1 MSYNDLYPKKNRRNS
16 MKAKY
21 KKIIAFSLAAAVI
34 AAVSAYTWLPGTKT
48 VARQGVKATK
58 AAAAHYLSTD
68 AVDASNIRQVITADS
83 TTSRTFMWQSDYAE
97 ENPVVEYRQA
107 GDDDSLMQLPA
118 SSDAFS
124 DDGVTTYIH
133 TAAVSDLKPGTA
145 YEYRVGAGDKRS
157 DWQSFHTA
165 QGHDFKALIFPDSQ
179 SSDYSVWAATA
190 QPAWQRNQDA
200 QFFINMGDLVDNGQD
215 HYQWNAWFDVVG
227 DMIARIPVVPLLGN
241 HETYDKDWKVRMPEA
256 YLHLFSLP
264 RIDREK
270 YQNQFYS
277 FDYGDVHFVVLNTQS
292 QELAD
297 FEPSLDED
305 EVAWFKEDM
314 AKTTKKWKIVLMH
327 KDPLQY
333 GFANRPQPR
342 EEGFSPEGRL
352 WMPLFDQYGVDA
364 VLSAHLHTYRDR
376 GHIRNFQRDESGPLY
391 LITGVAG
398 NVQYPGLWK
407 QHSLDKYVAPQPETD
422 NYMTLEATDDSL
434 TFRSFLPDGQ
444 LLEEKSISSHK

>member
-1 MSYNDLYPKKNRRNS
+1 

-165 QGHDFKALIFPDSQ
+165 QGHDFKAPIFPDSQ

-256 YLHLFSLP
+256 YLHLFALP

-333 GFANRPQPR
+333 GFANRPEPR

-407 QHSLDKYVAPQPETD
+407 QHSLDEYVAPQPETD

>member
-1 MSYNDLYPKKNRRNS
+1 

-58 AAAAHYLSTD
+58 AAAAHYLST
-68 AVDASNIRQVITADS
+68 ASVDASNIRQVITADS

-256 YLHLFSLP
+256 YLHLFALP

-391 LITGVAG
+391 LAG

-407 QHSLDKYVAPQPETD
+407 QHSLDEYVAPQPETD

>member
-1 MSYNDLYPKKNRRNS
+1 

-48 VARQGVKATK
+48 VARQGVKATT

-256 YLHLFSLP
+256 YLHLFALP

-352 WMPLFDQYGVDA
+352 WLPLFDQYGVDA

-376 GHIRNFQRDESGPLY
+376 GHIKNFQRDESGPLY

-407 QHSLDKYVAPQPETD
+407 QHSLDEYVAPQPETD

>member
-1 MSYNDLYPKKNRRNS
+1 

-68 AVDASNIRQVITADS
+68 TVDASNIRQVITADS

-133 TAAVSDLKPGTA
+133 TAAVTDLKPGTA

-157 DWQSFHTA
+157 SWQSFHTA

-179 SSDYSVWAATA
+179 SSDYSVWAVTA

-256 YLHLFSLP
+256 YLHLFALP

-314 AKTTKKWKIVLMH
+314 AKTTKKWKVVLMH

-333 GFANRPQPR
+333 GFANRPEPR

-407 QHSLDKYVAPQPETD
+407 QHSLDEDVAPQPETD

>member
-1 MSYNDLYPKKNRRNS
+1 

-68 AVDASNIRQVITADS
+68 TVDASNIRQVITADS

-133 TAAVSDLKPGTA
+133 TAAVTDLKPGTA

-157 DWQSFHTA
+157 SWQSFHTA

-256 YLHLFSLP
+256 YLHLFALP

-314 AKTTKKWKIVLMH
+314 AKTTKKWKVVLMH

-333 GFANRPQPR
+333 GFANRPEPR

-407 QHSLDKYVAPQPETD
+407 QHSLDEYVAPQPETD

-434 TFRSFLPDGQ
+434 IFRSFLPDGQ

>member
-1 MSYNDLYPKKNRRNS
+1 

-352 WMPLFDQYGVDA
+352 WMPLFDQYSVDA

-407 QHSLDKYVAPQPETD
+407 QHSLDEYVAPQPETD

>member
-1 MSYNDLYPKKNRRNS
+1 

-68 AVDASNIRQVITADS
+68 VVDASNIRQVITADS

-107 GDDDSLMQLPA
+107 GDDTTIMQLPA

-133 TAAVSDLKPGTA
+133 TAAVSNPKPGTA

-157 DWQSFHTA
+157 SWQSFHTA

-241 HETYDKDWKVRMPEA
+241 HETYDKNWKVRMPEA
-256 YLHLFSLP
+256 YLHLFALP

-407 QHSLDKYVAPQPETD
+407 QHSLDEYVAPQPETD

>member
-1 MSYNDLYPKKNRRNS
+1 

-48 VARQGVKATK
+48 VASQGVKATK

-133 TAAVSDLKPGTA
+133 TAAVTDLKPGTA

-157 DWQSFHTA
+157 SWQSFHTA

-256 YLHLFSLP
+256 YLHLFALP

-407 QHSLDKYVAPQPETD
+407 QHSLDEYVAPQPETD

>member
-1 MSYNDLYPKKNRRNS
+1 

-256 YLHLFSLP
+256 YLHLFALP

-407 QHSLDKYVAPQPETD
+407 QHSLDEYVAPQPETD
-422 NYMTLEATDDSL
+422 NYMTLEASEDSL

>member
-1 MSYNDLYPKKNRRNS
+1 

-190 QPAWQRNQDA
+190 QPAWQHNQDA

-256 YLHLFSLP
+256 YLHLFALP

-352 WMPLFDQYGVDA
+352 WMPLFDQYSVDA

-407 QHSLDKYVAPQPETD
+407 QHSLDEYVAPQPETD

>member
-1 MSYNDLYPKKNRRNS
+1 

-133 TAAVSDLKPGTA
+133 TAAVTDLKPGTA

-157 DWQSFHTA
+157 SWQSFHTA

-256 YLHLFSLP
+256 YLHLFALP

-333 GFANRPQPR
+333 GFANRPEPR

-407 QHSLDKYVAPQPETD
+407 QHSLDEYVAPQPETD

-434 TFRSFLPDGQ
+434 IFRSFLPDGQ

>member
-1 MSYNDLYPKKNRRNS
+1 

-215 HYQWNAWFDVVG
+215 HYQWNAWFDAVG

-256 YLHLFSLP
+256 YLHLFALP

-407 QHSLDKYVAPQPETD
+407 QHSLDEYVAPQPETD

>member
-1 MSYNDLYPKKNRRNS
+1 

-68 AVDASNIRQVITADS
+68 TVDASNIRQVITADS

-133 TAAVSDLKPGTA
+133 TAAVTDLKPGTA

-157 DWQSFHTA
+157 SWQSFHTA

-256 YLHLFSLP
+256 YLHLFALP
-264 RIDREK
+264 RIDMEK

-333 GFANRPQPR
+333 GFANRPEPR

-407 QHSLDKYVAPQPETD
+407 QHSLDEYVAPQPETD
-422 NYMTLEATDDSL
+422 NYMTLEVTDDSL
-434 TFRSFLPDGQ
+434 IFRSFLPDGQ

>member
-1 MSYNDLYPKKNRRNS
+1 

-157 DWQSFHTA
+157 SWQSFHTA

-256 YLHLFSLP
+256 YLHLFALP

-314 AKTTKKWKIVLMH
+314 AKTTKKWKVVLMH

-333 GFANRPQPR
+333 GFANRPESR
-342 EEGFSPEGRL
+342 EEGLSPEGRL

-407 QHSLDKYVAPQPETD
+407 QHSLDEYVAPQPETD

>member
-1 MSYNDLYPKKNRRNS
+1 

-256 YLHLFSLP
+256 YLHLFALP

-305 EVAWFKEDM
+305 EVAWFKEVM

-407 QHSLDKYVAPQPETD
+407 QHSLDEYVAPQPETD

>member
-1 MSYNDLYPKKNRRNS
+1 

-227 DMIARIPVVPLLGN
+227 DMIARIPVVPRLGN

-256 YLHLFSLP
+256 YLHLFALP

-333 GFANRPQPR
+333 GFANRPEPR

-407 QHSLDKYVAPQPETD
+407 QHSLDEYVAPQPETD

>member
-1 MSYNDLYPKKNRRNS
+1 
-16 MKAKY
+16 
-21 KKIIAFSLAAAVI
+21 
-34 AAVSAYTWLPGTKT
+34 
-48 VARQGVKATK
+48 
-58 AAAAHYLSTD
+58 
-68 AVDASNIRQVITADS
+68 
-83 TTSRTFMWQSDYAE
+83 MWQSDYAE
-97 ENPVVEYRQA
+97 ENPVVEYRQT

-256 YLHLFSLP
+256 YLHLFALP

>member
-1 MSYNDLYPKKNRRNS
+1 

-256 YLHLFSLP
+256 YLHLFALP

-333 GFANRPQPR
+333 GFANRPEPR

-407 QHSLDKYVAPQPETD
+407 QHSLDEYVAPQPETD

-434 TFRSFLPDGQ
+434 IFRSFLPDGQ

>member
-1 MSYNDLYPKKNRRNS
+1 

-68 AVDASNIRQVITADS
+68 TVDASNIRQVITADS

-133 TAAVSDLKPGTA
+133 TAAVTDLKPGTA

-157 DWQSFHTA
+157 SWQSFHTA

-241 HETYDKDWKVRMPEA
+241 HETYDMPEA
-256 YLHLFSLP
+256 YLHLFALP

-292 QELAD
+292 QELSD

-314 AKTTKKWKIVLMH
+314 AKTTKKWKVVLMH

-333 GFANRPQPR
+333 GFANRPEPR

-407 QHSLDKYVAPQPETD
+407 QHSLDEYVAPQPETD

>member
-1 MSYNDLYPKKNRRNS
+1 

-133 TAAVSDLKPGTA
+133 TAAVTDLKPGTA

-241 HETYDKDWKVRMPEA
+241 HETYDKDWKVRMPKA
-256 YLHLFSLP
+256 YLHLFALP

-333 GFANRPQPR
+333 GFANRPEPR

-407 QHSLDKYVAPQPETD
+407 QHSLDEYVAPQPETD

>member
-1 MSYNDLYPKKNRRNS
+1 

-133 TAAVSDLKPGTA
+133 TAAVTDLKPGTA

-227 DMIARIPVVPLLGN
+227 DMIARIPAVPLLGN

-256 YLHLFSLP
+256 YLHLFALP

-292 QELAD
+292 QELTD

-407 QHSLDKYVAPQPETD
+407 QHSLDEYVAPQPETD

>member
-1 MSYNDLYPKKNRRNS
+1 

-58 AAAAHYLSTD
+58 TAAAHYLSTD

-107 GDDDSLMQLPA
+107 GDDTTIMQLPA

-133 TAAVSDLKPGTA
+133 TAAVTDLKPGTA

-227 DMIARIPVVPLLGN
+227 DMIARIPVVTLLGN

-256 YLHLFSLP
+256 YLHLFALP

-333 GFANRPQPR
+333 GFANRPEPR

-407 QHSLDKYVAPQPETD
+407 QHSLDEYVAPQPETD

>member
-1 MSYNDLYPKKNRRNS
+1 

-107 GDDDSLMQLPA
+107 GDDTTIMQLPA

-227 DMIARIPVVPLLGN
+227 DMIARIPVVTLLGN

-256 YLHLFSLP
+256 YLHLFALP

-333 GFANRPQPR
+333 GFANRPEPR

-376 GHIRNFQRDESGPLY
+376 GHIRNFQHDESGPLY

-407 QHSLDKYVAPQPETD
+407 QHSLDEYVAPQPETD

>member
-1 MSYNDLYPKKNRRNS
+1 

-256 YLHLFSLP
+256 YLHLFALP

-407 QHSLDKYVAPQPETD
+407 QHVAPQPETD

>member
-1 MSYNDLYPKKNRRNS
+1 

-97 ENPVVEYRQA
+97 ENPVVECRQA

-133 TAAVSDLKPGTA
+133 TAAVTDLKPGTA

-157 DWQSFHTA
+157 SWQSFHTA

-256 YLHLFSLP
+256 YLHLFALP

-407 QHSLDKYVAPQPETD
+407 QHSLDEYVAPQPETD

>member
-1 MSYNDLYPKKNRRNS
+1 

-256 YLHLFSLP
+256 YLHLFALP

-342 EEGFSPEGRL
+342 EEGFSPKGRL
-352 WMPLFDQYGVDA
+352 WMPLFDQYSVDA

-407 QHSLDKYVAPQPETD
+407 QHSLDEYVAPQPETD

>member
-1 MSYNDLYPKKNRRNS
+1 

-107 GDDDSLMQLPA
+107 GDDTTIMQLPA

-256 YLHLFSLP
+256 YLHLFALP

-333 GFANRPQPR
+333 GFANRPEPR

-407 QHSLDKYVAPQPETD
+407 QHSLDEYVAPQPETD

>member
-1 MSYNDLYPKKNRRNS
+1 

-256 YLHLFSLP
+256 YLHLFALP

-277 FDYGDVHFVVLNTQS
+277 FDYGDVHFVVLNT

-333 GFANRPQPR
+333 GFANRPQLR

-407 QHSLDKYVAPQPETD
+407 QHSLDEYVAPQPETD

>member
-1 MSYNDLYPKKNRRNS
+1 

-200 QFFINMGDLVDNGQD
+200 QFFINMGDLIDNGQD
-215 HYQWNAWFDVVG
+215 YYQWNAWFDVVG

-256 YLHLFSLP
+256 YLHLFALP

>member
-1 MSYNDLYPKKNRRNS
+1 

-256 YLHLFSLP
+256 YLHLFALP

-314 AKTTKKWKIVLMH
+314 TKTTKKWKIVLMH

-407 QHSLDKYVAPQPETD
+407 QHSLDEYVAPQPETD

>member
-1 MSYNDLYPKKNRRNS
+1 

-68 AVDASNIRQVITADS
+68 AADASNIRQVITADS
-83 TTSRTFMWQSDYAE
+83 MTSRTFMWQSDYAE

-277 FDYGDVHFVVLNTQS
+277 FDYGDVHFVVLNAQS
-292 QELAD
+292 QELAG

>member
-1 MSYNDLYPKKNRRNS
+1 

-133 TAAVSDLKPGTA
+133 TAAVTDLKPGTA

-157 DWQSFHTA
+157 SWQSFHTA

-179 SSDYSVWAATA
+179 SRDYSVWAATA

-256 YLHLFSLP
+256 YLHLFALP

-407 QHSLDKYVAPQPETD
+407 QHSLDEYVAPQPETD

>member
-1 MSYNDLYPKKNRRNS
+1 

-48 VARQGVKATK
+48 VTRQGVKATK

>member
-1 MSYNDLYPKKNRRNS
+1 

-58 AAAAHYLSTD
+58 TAAAHYLSTD

-179 SSDYSVWAATA
+179 SSDYSGWAATA

-256 YLHLFSLP
+256 YLHLFALP

-314 AKTTKKWKIVLMH
+314 VKTTKKWKIVLMH

>member
-1 MSYNDLYPKKNRRNS
+1 

-157 DWQSFHTA
+157 SWQSFHTA

-256 YLHLFSLP
+256 YLHLFALP

-407 QHSLDKYVAPQPETD
+407 QHSLDEYVAPQPETD
-422 NYMTLEATDDSL
+422 NYMTLEATDDIL

>member
-1 MSYNDLYPKKNRRNS
+1 

-68 AVDASNIRQVITADS
+68 TVDASNIRQVITADS

-133 TAAVSDLKPGTA
+133 TAAVTDLKPGTA

-157 DWQSFHTA
+157 SWQSFHTA

-241 HETYDKDWKVRMPEA
+241 HETYDKNWKVRMPEA
-256 YLHLFSLP
+256 YLHLFALP

-333 GFANRPQPR
+333 GFANRPEPR

-364 VLSAHLHTYRDR
+364 VLSAHLHAYRDR

-407 QHSLDKYVAPQPETD
+407 QHSLDEYVAPQPETD

>member
-1 MSYNDLYPKKNRRNS
+1 

-107 GDDDSLMQLPA
+107 GDDTTIMQLPA

-133 TAAVSDLKPGTA
+133 TAAVTDLKPGTA

-190 QPAWQRNQDA
+190 QPAWQRNQDT

-256 YLHLFSLP
+256 YLHLFALP
-264 RIDREK
+264 RIDMEK

-407 QHSLDKYVAPQPETD
+407 QHSLDEYVAPQPETD